1 MCLILAL
8 VFSFGGLVACGN
20 KDDDS
25 DEAAT
30 VIITFD
36 YSAYEGVVWDEDFD
50 EEMEIEANQKIGD
63 LPKPT
68 LAGYTFK
75 GWYEDVEDTTTK
87 LKKTSKFTEDATY
100 YALFAVAST
109 GGETGG
115 ETTYNCAAGAHKYE
129 YTYTPAT
136 CTADGTQTSKCSLCG
151 YQEID
156 PLYSTLPANKKLGHQ
171 WVEEGTTGDGWTVI
185 ALARKRTCL
194 REGCDY
200 AEEEKFENLTSNT
213 TLSVTAIQ
221 GGYPA
226 TSEWPGTL
234 TDGKW
239 GTGTG
244 GAGSVAPKGGEV
256 VFTFIFTTPSEID
269 QIVMDVKG
277 LGEDGYCS
285 KFKIFFWYVGEETFR
300 EEASYSDAW
309 LSTHWGRDNAL
320 CVDRSQDDNPLMGIK
335 IVMENARN
343 GEELFYE
350 MAIGRIP
357 DEG

>member
-129 YTYTPAT
+129 YTYTSPT
-136 CTADGTQTSKCSLCG
+136 CTVAGTQTAKCSLCG
-151 YQEID
+151 YQEVD
-156 PLYSTLPANKKLGHQ
+156 PLYSTLPANKALGHQ
-171 WVEEGTTGDGWTVI
+171 WVQEGATGDGWTLM

-200 AEEEKFENLTSNT
+200 AEEENLENLTANT
-213 TLSVTAIQ
+213 TLTVEAVN
-221 GGYPA
+221 GGWPG
-226 TSEWPGTL
+226 TSEWPSML
-234 TDGKW
+234 TDGAW
-239 GTGTG
+239 GTGQTI
-244 GAGSVAPKGGEV
+244 GAASPKGGEV

-277 LGEDGYCS
+277 
-285 KFKIFFWYVGEETFR
+285 IGEEGGSDFSIYLWYSGEEDFR
-300 EEASYSDAW
+300 EEACYTGAW
-309 LSTHWGRDNAL
+309 LSTNWGRDNAL
-320 CVDRSQDDNPLMGIK
+320 CVDRSQDDNPLKGIK
-335 IVMENARN
+335 IVMENATN
-343 GEELFYE
+343 GQEFFYE
-350 MAIGRIP
+350 MAIARIP
-357 DEG
+357 DEE